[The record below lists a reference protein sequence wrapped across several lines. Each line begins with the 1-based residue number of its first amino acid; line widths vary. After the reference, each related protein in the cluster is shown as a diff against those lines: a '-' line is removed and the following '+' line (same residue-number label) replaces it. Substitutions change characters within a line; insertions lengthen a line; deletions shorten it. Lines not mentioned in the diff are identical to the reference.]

1 MEISKNHKELLKD
14 LEEVRKE
21 MDTLLEDESILSL
34 PKTFQRLKDEFD
46 HVLQCI
52 EDGEYEEDLEAPK
65 EET

>member
-21 MDTLLEDESILSL
+21 MDVILEDETVLSL
-34 PKTFQRLKDEFD
+34 PKEFQRLKDKFD

-52 EDGEYEEDLEAPK
+52 EDGEYEEDAEATK